1 MIAVGG
7 RDGQAAAGDTQRSPG
22 SPPITSRVIV
32 PTFAVLVVIVV
43 SNNSAGSLAQ
53 PAIAAAFGGGP
64 ADVGW
69 VVFGF
74 GTAFAIATAVWGGLA
89 GRFGLGRCLAVGVLL
104 FAAGSAAAVAA
115 PSLPFLVGARI
126 VQGLGAGAIP
136 TLSSATVARLLDGAD
151 RQRALGTIVA
161 SVGLGLAIGPILGGL
176 ALEAFGWRGPMAF
189 GIVAAPAAL
198 LVARIVD
205 PGDSSVRID
214 IPGAIL
220 VAAFVAALTLSLNRL
235 PVLGIGPATGAVLAV
250 AVLAAVL
257 IARRSVRPGA
267 FVPRRIVANPAFT
280 RLILIGGLGMVA
292 FLGTLVLVPV
302 AVSRAHGLDGIA
314 LGLLLLPLAVT
325 GMVVSRSSGR
335 IQARVGRRGATLIS
349 LASLAIAA
357 VAVALLGA
365 AGPPALIALALLPVG
380 IGFGLLQTPLVNE
393 VTVAFD
399 GADRP
404 LALGLY
410 NLGFF
415 VSGSSGAAVATA
427 LVQSGV
433 ELPWFAGRAVPG
445 FSTTE
450 LLLAVA
456 PLIGVVALALQLR
469 RGRTAAGESAGVSG
483 GSAAG
488 P

>member
-1 MIAVGG
+1 MIAVRG
-7 RDGQAAAGDTQRSPG
+7 RDGQAAPGDTHDPPG
-22 SPPITSRVIV
+22 SPAITSRVIV
-32 PTFAVLVVIVV
+32 PTFVVLVVIVV

-53 PAIAAAFGGGP
+53 PAIAEAFGGGP

-104 FAAGSAAAVAA
+104 FAAGSAAAAA
-115 PSLPFLVGARI
+115 SPSLAFLVGARI
-126 VQGLGAGAIP
+126 VQGIGAGAIP

-198 LVARIVD
+198 LVSRIVD
-205 PGDSSVRID
+205 PGDANVRID
-214 IPGAIL
+214 VRGAVL
-220 VAAFVAALTLSLNRL
+220 VAAFVAALTFSLNRV
-235 PVLGIGPATGAVLAV
+235 PVLGISPVTIAVLGVGAI
-250 AVLAAVL
+250 AAAA

-267 FVPRRIVANPAFT
+267 FVPRRIVGNPTFI
-280 RLILIGGLGMVA
+280 RLIVIGGLGMIA

-302 AVSRAHGLDGIA
+302 AVARAQGLDGIA
-314 LGLLLLPLAVT
+314 LGVLLLPLAVT
-325 GMVVSRSSGR
+325 GMIVSRNSAR
-335 IQARVGRRGATLIS
+335 VQARVGRLATTMIS
-349 LASLAIAA
+349 LASLATAA
-357 VAVALLGA
+357 VSLALLGA
-365 AGPPALIALALLPVG
+365 TSPPALIALALLPVG
-380 IGFGLLQTPLVNE
+380 IGFGLLQTPLVNA

-399 GADRP
+399 NADRP

-415 VSGSSGAAVATA
+415 VSGASGAAIATA
-427 LVQSGV
+427 LVQAGV

-456 PLIGVVALALQLR
+456 PLIGIVLLAIQMR
-469 RGRTAAGESAGVSG
+469 RSPAGEGATVGVSG
-483 GSAAG
+483 GSAAAR
-488 P
+488 

>member
-1 MIAVGG
+1 V
-7 RDGQAAAGDTQRSPG
+7 AARAILTVRFG
-22 SPPITSRVIV
+22 SPPITARVIV
-32 PTFAVLVVIVV
+32 PTFVVLVVIVV

-74 GTAFAIATAVWGGLA
+74 STAFAIATAVWGGLA

-115 PSLPFLVGARI
+115 PSLAFLVGARV

-176 ALEAFGWRGPMAF
+176 AVEAFGWRGPMAF

-205 PGDSSVRID
+205 PGDSRVRID
-214 IPGAIL
+214 VPGAMLVAVL
-220 VAAFVAALTLSLNRL
+220 VAAVTFSLNRV
-235 PVLGIGPATGAVLAV
+235 PVLGIGAVTLAVLGV
-250 AVLAAVL
+250 AVVVAFA
-257 IARRSVRPGA
+257 IARRSSRPGA
-267 FVPRRIVANPAFT
+267 FVPRRIVANPTFL
-280 RLILIGGLGMVA
+280 RLVVIGGLGMVA

-302 AVSRAHGLDGIA
+302 AVARAQGLDGIA

-325 GMVVSRSSGR
+325 GMVVSRNSAR
-335 IQARVGRRGATLIS
+335 IQARVGRLATTMIS
-349 LASLAIAA
+349 LASLAISA
-357 VAVALLGA
+357 VSVGLLGA
-365 AGPPALIALALLPVG
+365 AAPPALIALALLPVG
-380 IGFGLLQTPLVNE
+380 VGFGLLQTPLVNA

-399 GADRP
+399 DADRP

-415 VSGSSGAAVATA
+415 VSGSSGAAIATA
-427 LVQSGV
+427 LVQAGV

-456 PLIGVVALALQLR
+456 PIVGVVVLAFQM
-469 RGRTAAGESAGVSG
+469 RGGEARADTAAAVSG
-483 GSAAG
+483 GSGAAR
-488 P
+488 